1 MNTNDKQP
9 VEKEAG
15 FLFTRKCSVCNEE
28 KPSTFLTTILINN
41 PFVCNPVCYPV
52 RICKDCLKEKFALLE
67 DSTKVELTPK
77 LEYTS
82 TLPLSLSPEI
92 SRRDFF
98 AAFALAG
105 LAGNKCIIKECDFAE
120 VAKSAFNF
128 ADATI
133 RESEK

>member
-28 KPSTFLTTILINN
+28 KPSTFITTILINN
-41 PFVCNPVCYPV
+41 SFVCNPVCYPV
-52 RICKDCLKEKFALLE
+52 KICKDCLKEKLALLE
-67 DSTKVELTPK
+67 DSTKVEHTP
-77 LEYTS
+77 ETAQINANP
-82 TLPLSLSPEI
+82 TLPNVI

-128 ADATI
+128 ADAMI